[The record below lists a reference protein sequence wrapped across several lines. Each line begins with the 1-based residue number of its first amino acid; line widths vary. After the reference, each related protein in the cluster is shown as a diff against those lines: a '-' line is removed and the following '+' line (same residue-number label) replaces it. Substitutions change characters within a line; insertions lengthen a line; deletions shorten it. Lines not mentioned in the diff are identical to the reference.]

1 MRDCNDNV
9 INPGFI
15 CSYKSTQCAFRW
27 EASSMKRKV
36 EPLRWILKTTS
47 GFLVLTALSCTAAK
61 PDRPQSGQPTR
72 GRWSHNSAARSAPGP
87 LDARGEPLEEHQ
99 LVDGDGDLAG
109 LQEALVEQA
118 ERVELARQLDGA
130 GVVLWPAFRPHMLI
144 QDEICRGVW
153 HWRVEGKKV
162 PPNLTMRF
170 EQFSFGD
177 FCRFRSK
184 SFFLSLVGGW
194 GCQRCSLT
202 VLRIFNSFWDGLYQK
217 WP

>member
-1 MRDCNDNV
+1 
-9 INPGFI
+9 
-15 CSYKSTQCAFRW
+15 
-27 EASSMKRKV
+27 MKRKV

-47 GFLVLTALSCTAAK
+47 GFLVLTELSCTAAQ
-61 PDRPQSGQPTR
+61 PDRPQSGQQTR
-72 GRWSHNSAARSAPGP
+72 TRIQSPSTAARSATGP
-87 LDARGEPLEEHQ
+87 LDAKGEPLEEHQ

-162 PPNLTMRF
+162 PLNLTMRF
-170 EQFSFGD
+170 SQFSFGN

-184 SFFLSLVGGW
+184 SIFFSLVGGLA
-194 GCQRCSLT
+194 CQRGSLT
-202 VLRIFNSFWDGLYQK
+202 VSRIFNGF
-217 WP
+217 